1 MAALC
6 AGIKAGGDSRTVE
19 FISARDVATM
29 NTSMKVRQFA
39 PGAIRV
45 ACHLSPR
52 FGRVPATTACG
63 IVLDAR
69 LCNWGQG
76 VFGCVY
82 FFVSTMNKGCLWQ
95 SKKQQRK
102 QSKKRQRAR

>member
-6 AGIKAGGDSRTVE
+6 AGINASGDSRAVE
-19 FISARDVATM
+19 FISTKNAATV
-29 NTSMKVRQFA
+29 NAHMKLRQFA
-39 PGAIRV
+39 LRPIRV

-52 FGRVPATTACG
+52 FGRVPATAASG

-82 FFVSTMNKGCLWQ
+82 FFVSTMN
-95 SKKQQRK
+95 
-102 QSKKRQRAR
+102 